1 MMRLKDKVA
10 VVTGAGRGIGCAIAR
25 TFSGAGAR
33 VVVADL
39 DFSSAALVAG
49 EIESNGGDALAV
61 KVNIAESDSVG
72 ALFDA
77 TLGKYGKVDILVN
90 NAGWDKIEPFMDS
103 TEDTWD
109 KVIAINLKGT
119 IICCKAALAIMIS
132 QKCGKIINIAS
143 DAGRVGSSG
152 EAVYSAAKG
161 GIIAFTKTL
170 AREMARYK
178 ININCVAPGPTD
190 TALFA
195 EISAGNPKIAEAL
208 IKAIPFRRLGQ
219 PEDISNAVLFL
230 ASEEAAYITG
240 QTLSVNG
247 GLNML

>member
-1 MMRLKDKVA
+1 MRLKDKVA
-10 VVTGAGRGIGCAIAR
+10 IVTGAGRGIGCAIAK
-25 TFSGAGAR
+25 TFSREGAK

-49 EIESNGGDALAV
+49 EIESAGGDALAV
-61 KVNIAESDSVG
+61 KVNVAEKGSVD
-72 ALFDA
+72 ALVNTA
-77 TLGKYGKVDILVN
+77 LEKYNIVDILVN
-90 NAGWDKIEPFMDS
+90 NAGWDKIEPFMES

-119 IICCKAALAIMIS
+119 LNCCRAVLPVMIPR
-132 QKCGKIINIAS
+132 KYGKIINIGS

-161 GIIAFTKTL
+161 GVIAFTKTL
-170 AREMARYK
+170 AREMARNK
-178 ININCVAPGPTD
+178 LNINCVTPGPTD
-190 TALFA
+190 TALMA
-195 EISAGNPKIAEAL
+195 QIAADNPKIGEAL

-219 PEDISNAVLFL
+219 PEDIANAVLFL
-230 ASEEAAYITG
+230 ASDEAAFITG